1 MLRIDL
7 PRELENELT
16 LLAALTGKST
26 QFHIRQAILEYLD
39 DLDERIAAEKWLEDT
54 LAQHEAQP
62 IPAPK
67 ASRPSGR
74 REVAGAHGA
83 GLDESGS
90 GGPDGTRTRD
100 LRRDR
105 PAF

>member
-26 QFHIRQAILEYLD
+26 QFHVRQAILEYLE
-39 DLDERIAAEKWLEDT
+39 DLDDRIVAEKWLEES
-54 LAQHEAQP
+54 LATE
-62 IPAPK
+62 
-67 ASRPSGR
+67 
-74 REVAGAHGA
+74 
-83 GLDESGS
+83 D